1 MGQNW
6 EKVRGK
12 DSRFFGKTEIM
23 FWKFCAKS
31 IVAIVQ
37 SVMVMI
43 IQSVYMVLIML
54 KIGDELSENI
64 MPKVQKSGAS
74 QMNGIFF
81 DWITRINMTS

>member
-1 MGQNW
+1 M
-6 EKVRGK
+6 RGK
-12 DSRFFGKTEIM
+12 DSRFFNKILIRNTRTVCETDIH
-23 FWKFCAKS
+23 KVIKNCAKS

-81 DWITRINMTS
+81 D